1 MEKESKITNFK
12 TTPSVPSR
20 EEAEYAVRTI
30 LAWIGENPDREGL
43 VETPRRFID
52 AYEEYFNG
60 YNIAGDQVLK
70 KTFTDVGGYNDIV
83 LLKDISFNSF
93 CEHHMAPFI
102 GKAHIAYLPSDR
114 VVGISK
120 LARLV
125 DVYAHRLQTQETM
138 TAEITNAIDQSLKP
152 RGVAVIID
160 AEHMCMSLRG
170 VKKHNVSTITTRF
183 TGEFDTNENLRE
195 RFMKLTNN

>member
-1 MEKESKITNFK
+1 MEKDAKITNIK
-12 TTPSVPSR
+12 TSPIAPTR
-20 EEAEYAVRTI
+20 EEAEDAVRTI
-30 LAWIGENPDREGL
+30 LSWIGENPDREGL

-52 AYEEYFNG
+52 AYAEYFNG
-60 YNIAGDQVLK
+60 YNINGEDVLK
-70 KTFTDVGGYNDIV
+70 KTFGDVAGYNDIV
-83 LLKDISFNSF
+83 LLKDIAFNSF

-102 GKAHIAYLPSDR
+102 GKAHVAYLPSDR

-152 RGVAVIID
+152 RGVAVILD

-170 VKKHNVSTITTRF
+170 VHKHDVSTITTRF

-195 RFMKLTNN
+195 RFMKLTNS

>member
-12 TTPSVPSR
+12 KTPSVPSR
-20 EEAEYAVRTI
+20 EEAEDAVRTI

>member
-1 MEKESKITNFK
+1 MEKDAKITNIK
-12 TTPSVPSR
+12 TSPIAPTR
-20 EEAEYAVRTI
+20 DEAEDAVRTI
-30 LAWIGENPDREGL
+30 LSWIGENPDREGL

-52 AYEEYFNG
+52 AYAEYFNG
-60 YNIAGDQVLK
+60 YNINGEDVLK
-70 KTFTDVGGYNDIV
+70 KTFSDVGGYNDIV
-83 LLKDISFNSF
+83 LLKDIAFNSF

-102 GKAHIAYLPSDR
+102 GKAHVAYLPSDR

-152 RGVAVIID
+152 RGVAVILD

-170 VKKHNVSTITTRF
+170 VHKHDVSTITTRF

>member
-12 TTPSVPSR
+12 TIPSVPSR
-20 EEAEYAVRTI
+20 EEAEDAVRTI

-170 VKKHNVSTITTRF
+170 VKKHDVSTITTRF

>member
-1 MEKESKITNFK
+1 MEKDAKITNIK
-12 TTPSVPSR
+12 TSPIAPTR
-20 EEAEYAVRTI
+20 EEAEDAVRTI
-30 LAWIGENPDREGL
+30 LSWIGENPDREGL

-52 AYEEYFNG
+52 AYAEYFNG
-60 YNIAGDQVLK
+60 YNNNGEDVLK
-70 KTFTDVGGYNDIV
+70 KTFGDVGGYNDIV
-83 LLKDISFNSF
+83 LLKDIAFNSF

-102 GKAHIAYLPSDR
+102 GKAHVAYLPSDR

-152 RGVAVIID
+152 RGVAVILD

-170 VKKHNVSTITTRF
+170 VHKHDVSTITTRF

-195 RFMKLTNN
+195 RFMKLTNS

>member
-1 MEKESKITNFK
+1 MEKDAKITNIK
-12 TTPSVPSR
+12 TSPIAPTR
-20 EEAEYAVRTI
+20 EEAEDAVRTI
-30 LAWIGENPDREGL
+30 LSWIGENPDREGL

-52 AYEEYFNG
+52 AYAEYFNG
-60 YNIAGDQVLK
+60 YNINGEDVLK
-70 KTFTDVGGYNDIV
+70 KTFGDVGGYNDIV
-83 LLKDISFNSF
+83 LLKDIAFNSF

-102 GKAHIAYLPSDR
+102 GKAHVAYLPSDR

-152 RGVAVIID
+152 RGVAVILD

-170 VKKHNVSTITTRF
+170 VHKHDVSTITTRF

-195 RFMKLTNN
+195 RFMKLTNS

>member
-12 TTPSVPSR
+12 TTPFVPSR
-20 EEAEYAVRTI
+20 EEAEDAVRTI

-170 VKKHNVSTITTRF
+170 VKKHDVSTITTRF

-195 RFMKLTNN
+195 RFMK

>member
-1 MEKESKITNFK
+1 MEKDAKITNIK
-12 TTPSVPSR
+12 ISPIAPTR
-20 EEAEYAVRTI
+20 EEAEDAVRTI
-30 LAWIGENPDREGL
+30 LSWIGENPDREGL

-52 AYEEYFNG
+52 AYAEYFNG
-60 YNIAGDQVLK
+60 YNINGEDVLK
-70 KTFTDVGGYNDIV
+70 KTFGDVAGYNDIV
-83 LLKDISFNSF
+83 LLKDIAFNSF

-102 GKAHIAYLPSDR
+102 GKAHVAYLPSDR

-152 RGVAVIID
+152 RGVAVILD

-170 VKKHNVSTITTRF
+170 VHKHDVSTITTRF

-195 RFMKLTNN
+195 RFMKLTNS